1 MDGSIERDARR
12 EERERRCQCKSLDGV
27 LTTLAASR
35 RSSER
40 RTVVVFSPTR
50 RRRVGH
56 GRVDVRLDASSIRA
70 KKSRKVVHGVSRSR
84 TPSLEAPPIRRR
96 ARTGWGCEAPRG
108 RAPGSA
114 RRRGGLKV
122 RDECAEPE
130 DSFPRALARPLRRSS
145 RSGGASR
152 RLESA
157 DEDNPQEISPGR
169 AATRGDREPCEAL
182 DSELSRLH
190 AWTYLV
196 ATARARRTVRRP
208 RREAT
213 EGLSAALDSEM
224 AAMTG
229 KAVVMPEG
237 AESDWGGRG
246 RQPGTR
252 SSRGASGTRCASLRR
267 GAARDVCAPRRV
279 PNRTNEREERNALS
293 RAVVCSLASPYG
305 GGHLRS
311 DGRRRSFLRYCFSDM
326 VSKLVERFG
335 QSARD
340 SPFAPVKKNRSRDPS
355 SQKIGARTKKKSS
368 RGVHVS
374 NIRWLEELAR
384 KASCSPGKK
393 LCRAF

>member
-1 MDGSIERDARR
+1 MSVQVTRWGSHDPRGVTTVVGKKKGRRLLSDTAAAYGSRARR
-12 EERERRCQCKSLDGV
+12 
-27 LTTLAASR
+27 
-35 RSSER
+35 RSI
-40 RTVVVFSPTR
+40 
-50 RRRVGH
+50 RRV
-56 GRVDVRLDASSIRA
+56 VDTRE
-70 KKSRKVVHGVSRSR
+70 KKSESRPR
-84 TPSLEAPPIRRR
+84 RLSLADAVARSASIRRR

-114 RRRGGLKV
+114 RRRGGSKV

-305 GGHLRS
+305 GGHLGATA
-311 DGRRRSFLRYCFSDM
+311 DEDLFF
-326 VSKLVERFG
+326 
-335 QSARD
+335 
-340 SPFAPVKKNRSRDPS
+340 
-355 SQKIGARTKKKSS
+355 ARTCNTCFQNWSNDSVKV
-368 RGVHVS
+368 RG
-374 NIRWLEELAR
+374 IRL
-384 KASCSPGKK
+384 SP
-393 LCRAF
+393 R

>member
-1 MDGSIERDARR
+1 MGFSRPSRRHDGRR
-12 EERERRCQCKSLDGV
+12 KEGRSSSSLRHGDGV
-27 LTTLAASR
+27 WVTGAS
-35 RSSER
+35 
-40 RTVVVFSPTR
+40 TF
-50 RRRVGH
+50 
-56 GRVDVRLDASSIRA
+56 D

-114 RRRGGLKV
+114 RRRGGSKV

-311 DGRRRSFLRYCFSDM
+311 DGRRKIFS
-326 VSKLVERFG
+326 SLGHATHAF
-335 QSARD
+335 
-340 SPFAPVKKNRSRDPS
+340 
-355 SQKIGARTKKKSS
+355 KIGRTLRSKV
-368 RGVHVS
+368 RG
-374 NIRWLEELAR
+374 IRL
-384 KASCSPGKK
+384 SP
-393 LCRAF
+393 R